1 MPPLAMQALQT
12 YLEQRGLPADPRRC
26 NRNIPLVPSLSRDHT
41 VSFSGTRL
49 RAVLKR
55 FFRLVAQQIANT
67 DSAAAHRLERASPHW
82 LRHTHATRALAR
94 GVELRSVR
102 DNLRHASIATTSQY
116 VHGDELLRMQQ
127 LSAAF
132 ATER

>member
-1 MPPLAMQALQT
+1 MS
-12 YLEQRGLPADPRRC
+12 
-26 NRNIPLVPSLSRDHT
+26 V
-41 VSFSGTRL
+41 SGTRL

-55 FFRLVAQQIANT
+55 FFHLVAEQMRAT
-67 DSAAAHRLERASPHW
+67 DSAAAHKLSGASPHW

-127 LSAAF
+127 LSVAF
-132 ATER
+132 AAER